1 MRLFIAINLNEKTKA
16 ALLELRDEL
25 RSQSECGSFT
35 TPDNLHLTLAFLGEC
50 DARQTGAAK
59 ASMDAVCFEQFG
71 MYIERIGRFGG
82 GGGGG
87 AQSARN
93 PAKPQVNSQA
103 SDVNERV
110 QSAEAL
116 WWAGIK
122 EDKKLLDLHRD
133 INSKLRDARFVLD
146 SRRFSPHITLGRRV
160 VTDAAP
166 RRIEPFG
173 EIVSRIDLM
182 KSERIGGRLTY
193 TPIYTKTAKSV

>member
-25 RSQSECGSFT
+25 RSQSEYGNFT

-50 DARQTGAAK
+50 ETRQAGAAK
-59 ASMDAVCFEQFG
+59 ASMDAVCFEQFA

-82 GGGGG
+82 GG
-87 AQSARN
+87 AQSRG
-93 PAKPQVNSQA
+93 PAKPQVNSRT
-103 SDVNERV
+103 SDTNERA

-133 INSKLRDARFVLD
+133 INDKLRDAGFVLD
-146 SRRFSPHITLGRRV
+146 NRRFSPHITLGRRV
-160 VTDAAP
+160 VTDATP

-173 EIVSRIDLM
+173 ETVSRIDLM
-182 KSERIGGRLTY
+182 NSERIGGRLTY
-193 TPIYTKTAKSV
+193 TPIYTKAAKSV